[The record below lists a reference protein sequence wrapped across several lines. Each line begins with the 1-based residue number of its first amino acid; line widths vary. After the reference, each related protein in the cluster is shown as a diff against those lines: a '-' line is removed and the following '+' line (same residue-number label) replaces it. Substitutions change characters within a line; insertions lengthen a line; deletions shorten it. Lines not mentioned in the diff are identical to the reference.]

1 MKSIGFTTSIP
12 VEIIYSA
19 GFKPVDLN
27 NIFITDKNAA
37 KLIEQAENDGFPRNT
52 CSWIKGIYSAVL
64 NSEDIDTVISVV
76 EGDCSNARA
85 LSEVLNLKGIKCI
98 PFSYP
103 NSRNYQAL
111 KAEMDKLCRE
121 FNTSFEQAI
130 YIKKQLDL
138 IRKRLAYIDELTW
151 KHNKVS
157 GFENHIWQVSSSDFE
172 GDYRAFGEKLE
183 KEIAVIEK
191 REPFSER
198 VRLGYIGVPPINSD
212 LYDLVEEMGAR
223 IVYNEVQRQFT
234 MADGID
240 IDDLV
245 EVYRIFTYPYD
256 LYGRIRDIKNQI
268 EIRKIDGIIHYTQAF
283 CFRGIEDI
291 VLRKELDVPILTLE
305 GDRPG
310 TVDPRS
316 RLRIES
322 FIDMLT

>member
-1 MKSIGFTTSIP
+1 LKSIGFTTSIP

-85 LSEVLNLKGIKCI
+85 LSEVLNLKGINCI

-245 EVYRIFTYPYD
+245 VVYRIFTYPYD

-322 FIDMLT
+322 FIDMLM